1 MEVTA
6 IFEKD
11 DEWWIAWT
19 EEVPGAFG
27 QGHTLEE
34 CRESLRD
41 AVQMML
47 EEIHAQ
53 SLQET
58 EGRPVIRE
66 RITVSL

>member
-6 IFEKD
+6 HLRKGRRVVD
-11 DEWWIAWT
+11 RLDRGG
-19 EEVPGAFG
+19 PRAFG

-41 AVQMML
+41 AVEMML

-58 EGRPVIRE
+58 EGRPMIRE